1 MQVTPPTPATVRPHL
16 HSDADGNNTPDGT
29 SDDHMG
35 SSDGSSSDNDQQNAM
50 DQTLRDRCIV
60 NKGPRVHSS
69 SSQLFPIQCPQMLN
83 NQLSIHPSTH
93 FIRRDQCTEEYLR
106 TLTQRITVNEPELE
120 RLQHE
125 FNFLTHYAGVFRQ
138 ASARTLQ
145 EVCDKQQQNPYDHPK
160 LGVWDIEKIKQVC
173 ANDHDEIQRNID
185 ELEERVSDVRRSIN
199 RDLAE
204 RNAAQFGMNYLR
216 NHPNDEFVIFVMES
230 GNYLQRTN
238 PYYPSRFSVNRET
251 TTTTTTRSSTIVT
264 ESNTL
269 GVLRKKTPGRYE
281 PRPRDKRSNVETN
294 ELFTSLPLF
303 KIVKITFASEMI
315 NYLQI
320 RENVLLVLPSQTK
333 MYLDIS
339 QIVDN
344 NLIIFYDL
352 IQGYY
357 TSGKY
362 SSELDLLQKAYFHFT
377 HLLERSSISLND
389 KKDLLNEINKTIK
402 LHMSTSMGWYYKTLH
417 AIMDIK
423 IKVFNTQEKMYA
435 IKI

>member
-29 SDDHMG
+29 SDDQMG
-35 SSDGSSSDNDQQNAM
+35 SSDASSSDNDQQNVM
-50 DQTLRDRCIV
+50 DQTLQDRYIV

-93 FIRRDQCTEEYLR
+93 FIRRDQCTEEYLH
-106 TLTQRITVNEPELE
+106 TLNQRITANEPELE
-120 RLQHE
+120 RLQRE
-125 FNFLTHYAGVFRQ
+125 FEFLTHYAGVFRQ
-138 ASARTLQ
+138 ASARAIQ
-145 EVCDKQQQNPYDHPK
+145 EVCNKRQQNPYEKPI
-160 LGVWDIEKIKQVC
+160 LSVWDIDKIKEVC
-173 ANDHDEIQRNID
+173 SNDHNEIERTID
-185 ELEERVSDVRRSIN
+185 ELEERVSDLRRSIN

-204 RNAAQFGMNYLR
+204 RNAARFGMNYMR
-216 NHPNDEFVIFVMES
+216 DHPNDEFVIFVMES

-251 TTTTTTRSSTIVT
+251 TTTTTTQSSTIVT
-264 ESNTL
+264 ESNIL
-269 GVLRKKTPGRYE
+269 GVLRKKTPGRYV
-281 PRPRDKRSNVETN
+281 PRDKRSNVETN

-303 KIVKITFASEMI
+303 KIVKLTFASEMI
-315 NYLQI
+315 DYFQV

-339 QIVDN
+339 QVVDN
-344 NLIIFYDL
+344 NLIIVYNL
-352 IQGYY
+352 INGYY

-362 SSELDLLQKAYFHFT
+362 SSELDMLKKAYFDFT
-377 HLLERSSISLND
+377 HQLERSSISLND
-389 KKDLLNEINKTIK
+389 KKDLLNEINETIK
-402 LHMSTSMGWYYKTLH
+402 LHLTTSMSWYYNTLH

-423 IKVFNTQEKMYA
+423 IKVFNTQAKMYA

>member
-1 MQVTPPTPATVRPHL
+1 MGL
-16 HSDADGNNTPDGT
+16 SDASN
-29 SDDHMG
+29 
-35 SSDGSSSDNDQQNAM
+35 SDNDQQNPM
-50 DQTLRDRCIV
+50 DQTLQDRCIV

-93 FIRRDQCTEEYLR
+93 FIRRDQCTEEYMR
-106 TLTQRITVNEPELE
+106 TLNQRITANEPELE

-125 FNFLTHYAGVFRQ
+125 LAVLTHLASVFRQ
-138 ASARTLQ
+138 ATARTLQ
-145 EVCDKQQQNPYDHPK
+145 EVWDRRQEKPYEKPI
-160 LGVWDIEKIKQVC
+160 LSVFDIDKIKEVC
-173 ANDHDEIQRNID
+173 SNDHDGIERTID
-185 ELEERVSDVRRSIN
+185 ELEERVSDLRRSIN

-204 RNAAQFGMNYLR
+204 RNAARFGMNYMR
-216 NHPNDEFVIFVMES
+216 DHPNDEFVIFVMES

-294 ELFTSLPLF
+294 ELFTSLSSF
-303 KIVKITFASEMI
+303 KIVKLTFASEMVD
-315 NYLQI
+315 YLQV
-320 RENVLLVLPSQTK
+320 RENVLLVLPSKTK

-357 TSGKY
+357 TSGRY

-389 KKDLLNEINKTIK
+389 KKDLLNEINETIK

-417 AIMDIK
+417 AIMNIK
-423 IKVFNTQEKMYA
+423 IKVFDTQAKMYA

>member
-29 SDDHMG
+29 SDDQMG
-35 SSDGSSSDNDQQNAM
+35 SSDASNSDNDQQNVM
-50 DQTLRDRCIV
+50 DQTLQDRCIV

-69 SSQLFPIQCPQMLN
+69 SSQLFPIQCPQTHN

-93 FIRRDQCTEEYLR
+93 FIRRDQCTEEYMR
-106 TLTQRITVNEPELE
+106 TLNERITANEPELE

-125 FNFLTHYAGVFRQ
+125 FAVLTHLAGVFRQ
-138 ASARTLQ
+138 ATARTLQ
-145 EVCDKQQQNPYDHPK
+145 EVWDRRQQNPYEKPI
-160 LGVWDIEKIKQVC
+160 LSVWDIDKIKEVC
-173 ANDHDEIQRNID
+173 SNDHDGIERTTD
-185 ELEERVSDVRRSIN
+185 ELEERVSDLRRSIN

-238 PYYPSRFSVNRET
+238 SYYPSRFSVNRET

-269 GVLRKKTPGRYE
+269 GVLRKKSQGRYE

-294 ELFTSLPLF
+294 ELFTSLSSF
-303 KIVKITFASEMI
+303 KIVKLTFASEMVD
-315 NYLQI
+315 YFQI
-320 RENVLLVLPSQTK
+320 RENVLLVLPSKTK

-357 TSGKY
+357 TSGRY

-389 KKDLLNEINKTIK
+389 KKDLLNEINETIK
-402 LHMSTSMGWYYKTLH
+402 LHMTTSMGWYYKTLH

-423 IKVFNTQEKMYA
+423 IKVFNTQAKMYA